1 MSNEE
6 KRAKRRTRLLAV
18 SKGREPRFFLSEKRK
33 LLRIEK
39 REKLIF
45 VYW

>member
-1 MSNEE
+1 MSSEE
-6 KRAKRRTRLLAV
+6 NRAKRRARWLAV
-18 SKGREPRFFLSEKRK
+18 SKGREPRFFLSEKSK

-45 VYW
+45 VNW